1 MSRPL
6 CDRIRPRVGRAR
18 AGLVVWL
25 LWSLAGLA
33 QAHAPSSAYL
43 TLAVDGDRVHQR
55 LDLSLR
61 DLDRELALDA
71 DDDGRITWGELRT
84 RQADIDAWLQP
95 ALGLGVTADADCR
108 AGPLAP
114 LQIDRHADGAHA
126 VLQREWQCPTPP
138 HTLSLRYG
146 LFATSDP
153 AHRAIVRLAF
163 DTSPQNASGE
173 PLPMAPGEQRT
184 WTRPGGPD
192 TVTTGP
198 LEGSGW
204 AAFIAEGVHHILIGT
219 DHVLFLLVLLL
230 PAVLVT
236 GRERRPAPH
245 WRPVLADVART
256 ITAFTVAHSVTLA
269 LAMLEV
275 VSPPTR
281 WVESLIAASVALTA
295 LDNHRPFLPAPRW
308 KISALFGLV
317 HGFGFAGALSDLGLD
332 RADLARTLAGFNLGV
347 ELGQLGIVALL
358 LPLAWWA
365 RGRLAYRRWA
375 LGGGSA
381 LAGIIAL
388 VWCTERL
395 FDLTLLG

>member
-1 MSRPL
+1 MST
-6 CDRIRPRVGRAR
+6 IGRFIAR
-18 AGLVVWL
+18 AGWL
-25 LWSLAGLA
+25 GLLLAGLSSA
-33 QAHAPSSAYL
+33 AVAHAPSTAYL
-43 TLAVDGDRVHQR
+43 TLTVVGEEVQQR

-71 DDDGRITWGELRT
+71 DDDGHITWGELRQ
-84 RQADIDAWLQP
+84 RQADIDAWLMPSLQLAVP
-95 ALGLGVTADADCR
+95 GGSDCR

-114 LQIDRHADGAHA
+114 LQVDDHADGRHA
-126 VLQREWQCPTPP
+126 VLRRDWHCPAPLDALT
-138 HTLSLRYG
+138 LRYSV
-146 LFATSDP
+146 FADSDP
-153 AHRAIVRLAF
+153 SHRAILRWMSDDA
-163 DTSPQNASGE
+163 AAGE
-173 PLPMAPGEQRT
+173 TAAAAPVPLAPGDRQT
-184 WTRPGGPD
+184 WTRPGQAAALAGEPA
-192 TVTTGP
+192 VA
-198 LEGSGW
+198 GW
-204 AAFIAEGVHHILIGT
+204 AAYIGEGVHHILIGT

-236 GRERRPAPH
+236 GRERTPAPD

-269 LAMLEV
+269 MAMLEM

-347 ELGQLGIVALL
+347 ELGQLAIVALL
-358 LPLAWWA
+358 LPLAWWG
-365 RGRLAYRRWA
+365 RRRLAYRRWA

-381 LAGIIAL
+381 LAGVIAL
-388 VWCTERL
+388 IWCAERL
-395 FDLTLLG
+395 FDLQLLG